1 MSTVKQRTIY
11 ISLSIIVVV
20 SILAVVFK
28 VNESFAEYLNHK
40 SKCFDCEQ
48 DIISRC
54 GVNQAWKAQPTKS
67 FDSELSNGWIAKTMK
82 YY

>member
-1 MSTVKQRTIY
+1 MRQRKIY
-11 ISLSIIVVV
+11 ICLSIVVLI

-28 VNESFAEYLNHK
+28 VKEAFFEYLNHK

-48 DIISRC
+48 DIIKRC
-54 GVNQAWKAQPTKS
+54 GVDQAWSAQPTKS
-67 FDSELSNGWIAKTMK
+67 FDSELTNGWIAKTMK